1 MDDRWTEP
9 HSPDDGAPTSPAVG
23 AAVRRVDADEK
34 VTGEALYVDDLS
46 FAGMLHAA
54 LVLPGTAHA
63 RLLAVDASAALAA
76 PGVRAVLTAA
86 DVPGVNQVGV
96 VESDQPLLPDDRIR
110 YSGDAV
116 AIVVADSAAAARAA
130 ARAVRIE
137 AEDLPAVFDA
147 VEAMLPDAPLV
158 HEERQNE
165 EGVTGNAFLHFKVR
179 KGDVDRGF
187 ADADVVVERVF
198 RTFHQ
203 EHAYLEPLGAIAVP
217 EENGA
222 ITVYGTMQCPYYVQK
237 AVATVLGLPLAS
249 VRVVQT
255 VTGGGFG
262 GKEDVPS
269 EICACA
275 ALAARKLKR
284 PVKLVYS
291 REEDFYRSS
300 KRHPMAVTF
309 KLGAKRDGVFTAA
322 QVRAVADA
330 GAYSTLSPV
339 VAFRAT
345 AHATGPYEI
354 PNVHTDV
361 YGVYTNR
368 QTTGAFRGFG
378 QPQVIFANE
387 SVVDEIADALGID
400 PIEIRLRNALA
411 VGKRTATSQVLTE
424 SVGLGATLER
434 ARDASN
440 WADKRAGT
448 DVDAGPLR
456 RGVGV
461 GSIYYGVSLGA
472 KGLALDGSGAH
483 LNVFRDGSV
492 RVSIGGAEMGQG
504 LLTVLSQITADSLG
518 VAVESI
524 HVGLA
529 DTSVVP
535 DSGPSVAS
543 RTTLMTGNAIVDAAE
558 KLKRAMAAVAADA
571 LGIAAELVE
580 FRDGAVGSAERTMTF
595 SEAAAECWRRN
606 VNTAAEG
613 WYAAPVTTF
622 DEDGQGDAYAVYS
635 YATHVAEVEVDTET
649 GEVRVVKVTA
659 AHDVGRIL
667 NPVTLAGQVQGGVLQ
682 CVGMALHERMKTDGG
697 TITTPDFSTY
707 IIPTAADTPEIEAVF
722 IEEPYSL
729 GPFGAKGIGETPA
742 MPGAVAIA
750 NAITNAIGVRFQE
763 LPITAEAVLRA
774 LAGREDR

>member
-1 MDDRWTEP
+1 
-9 HSPDDGAPTSPAVG
+9 
-23 AAVRRVDADEK
+23 
-34 VTGEALYVDDLS
+34 
-46 FAGMLHAA
+46 
-54 LVLPGTAHA
+54 
-63 RLLAVDASAALAA
+63 
-76 PGVRAVLTAA
+76 
-86 DVPGVNQVGV
+86 
-96 VESDQPLLPDDRIR
+96 
-110 YSGDAV
+110 
-116 AIVVADSAAAARAA
+116 
-130 ARAVRIE
+130 
-137 AEDLPAVFDA
+137 
-147 VEAMLPDAPLV
+147 
-158 HEERQNE
+158 
-165 EGVTGNAFLHFKVR
+165 
-179 KGDVDRGF
+179 
-187 ADADVVVERVF
+187 
-198 RTFHQ
+198 
-203 EHAYLEPLGAIAVP
+203 
-217 EENGA
+217 
-222 ITVYGTMQCPYYVQK
+222 
-237 AVATVLGLPLAS
+237 
-249 VRVVQT
+249 
-255 VTGGGFG
+255 
-262 GKEDVPS
+262 
-269 EICACA
+269 
-275 ALAARKLKR
+275 
-284 PVKLVYS
+284 
-291 REEDFYRSS
+291 
-300 KRHPMAVTF
+300 
-309 KLGAKRDGVFTAA
+309 
-322 QVRAVADA
+322 
-330 GAYSTLSPV
+330 
-339 VAFRAT
+339 
-345 AHATGPYEI
+345 
-354 PNVHTDV
+354 
-361 YGVYTNR
+361 
-368 QTTGAFRGFG
+368 
-378 QPQVIFANE
+378 VIFANE

>member
-1 MDDRWTEP
+1 MDDRETRP
-9 HSPDDGAPTSPAVG
+9 HSSGGRPPTSSAVG

-34 VTGEALYVDDLS
+34 VTGSALYVDDLS

-54 LVLPGTAHA
+54 LVLPGVAHA
-63 RLLAVDASAALAA
+63 RLLAVDASSALAE
-76 PGVRAVLTAA
+76 PSVRVVLTAA
-86 DVPGVNQVGV
+86 DVPGDNQVGV
-96 VESDQPLLPDDRIR
+96 VEKDQPLLPDDRIR

-116 AIVVADSAAAARAA
+116 AIVVAESAAAARNAA
-130 ARAVRIE
+130 EAVRVD
-137 AEDLPAVFDA
+137 AEELPGVFDA
-147 VEAMLPDAPLV
+147 VAAMSSGAPLV

-165 EGVTGNAFLHFKVR
+165 EGVAGNAFLHFRVC
-179 KGDVDRGF
+179 KGDIDRGF
-187 ADADVVVERVF
+187 ADADIVVERTF

-203 EHAYLEPLGAIAVP
+203 EHAYLEPLGAIAAP

-222 ITVYGTMQCPYYVQK
+222 ITVYGTMQCPYYVQE
-237 AVATVLGLPLAS
+237 AVATVLGLPLAE
-249 VRVVQT
+249 VRVIQT

-262 GKEDVPS
+262 GKEDAPS

-275 ALAARKLKR
+275 ALAAWKLGR
-284 PVKLVYS
+284 PVKLIYS

-300 KRHPMAVTF
+300 KRHPMTVTF
-309 KLGAKRDGVFTAA
+309 KLGATRDGVFTAA
-322 QVRAVADA
+322 QVRAIADA
-330 GAYSTLSPV
+330 GAYSTLTPV
-339 VAFRAT
+339 VVFRAT

-411 VGKRTATSQVLTE
+411 VGKRTATNQILTE
-424 SVGLGATLER
+424 SVGLGETLKL
-434 ARDASN
+434 ARDASH
-440 WADKRAGT
+440 WAERRAAGG
-448 DVDAGPLR
+448 DAGPVR

-504 LLTVLSQITADSLG
+504 LLTVLSQIAADGLG
-518 VAVESI
+518 VPVESV

-543 RTTLMTGNAIVDAAE
+543 RTTLMTGNAILDAAE
-558 KLKRAMAAVAADA
+558 KLRRAMGAVTADA
-571 LGIAAELVE
+571 LGVAPESIE
-580 FRDGAVGSAERTMTF
+580 FRGGLVGSAGKTMTF
-595 SEAAAECWRRN
+595 EEAAAECWRRN
-606 VNTAAEG
+606 VSTAADG
-613 WYAAPVTTF
+613 WYAAPETTF
-622 DEDGQGDAYAVYS
+622 DENGQGDAYAVYS
-635 YATHVAEVEVDTET
+635 YATHVAEVEVDTGT
-649 GEVRVVKVTA
+649 GEVRVVRVTA

-667 NPVTLAGQVQGGVLQ
+667 NPVTLVGQVHGGVLQ
-682 CVGMALHERMKTDGG
+682 CVGMALYERMKTEGG
-697 TITTPDFSTY
+697 AIATPDFSTY
-707 IIPTAADTPEIEAVF
+707 IIPTAADVPEIDALFVED
-722 IEEPYSL
+722 PYSL

-750 NAITNAIGVRFQE
+750 NAIANAIGVRFCE
-763 LPITAEAVLRA
+763 LPITPEAIRRA
-774 LAGREDR
+774 LVGREDR